1 MGLLAAAYGSN
12 IQVRLLSKETN
23 INYGAIYENLVAQ
36 ELYAHGFPID
46 HDLFYFNSKKQGEL
60 DFVAEY
66 NSDVLPI
73 EVKSGKD
80 YDRHRALANVMQNEE
95 YNIPWAIVFCQDN
108 VQVNDKVVYLP
119 IYMTM
124 FLQQTKAEETIY
136 KFDLTGL

>member
-1 MGLLAAAYGSN
+1 MVRHSPF
-12 IQVRLLSKETN
+12 VRLLSKESN

-66 NSDVLPI
+66 EGYALPV

-80 YDRHRALANVMQNEE
+80 YNRHRALANVMQNED
-95 YNIPWAIVFCQDN
+95 YDIPLAIVFCQDN
-108 VQVNDKVVYLP
+108 VQINDKIIYLP

-124 FLQQTKAEETIY
+124 FLQQTKAEESIY